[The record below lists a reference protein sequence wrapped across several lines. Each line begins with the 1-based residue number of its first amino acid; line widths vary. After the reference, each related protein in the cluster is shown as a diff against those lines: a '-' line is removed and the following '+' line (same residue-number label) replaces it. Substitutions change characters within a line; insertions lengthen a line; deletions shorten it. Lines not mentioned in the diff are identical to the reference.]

1 MKNLEKLTNIIEA
14 IVFVSGNPIEI
25 KDIAEKLEI
34 TEDFVLL
41 AVKDLQEKYNKS
53 SGIQLL
59 MFNKKLQFASNS
71 DYADDVSAVLNPIKE
86 RELSKSM
93 LEVAA
98 IIAYKQPVTRMD
110 LEEIRGNSEYA
121 LQKLLELKVIEPVGR
136 KDAVG
141 KPVLFGTTDEFLKRF
156 QISSLDE
163 LPDYETLLEQV
174 ALIRGENT
182 PGDYLY
188 RKDVYVDENTPAEPL
203 AEAVATTTE
212 TEDFDLPSIEEEE
225 IPDFLKDEE
234 VDKI

>member
-1 MKNLEKLTNIIEA
+1 MKNLEKLTNTIEA
-14 IVFVSGNPIEI
+14 IVFVSGDPIQI

-34 TEDFVLL
+34 SEDAVLL
-41 AVKDLQEKYNKS
+41 AVKDLQEKYNKD
-53 SGIQLL
+53 SGLQLL
-59 MFNKKLQFASNS
+59 LFNKKLQFASNS
-71 DYADDVSAVLNPIKE
+71 DYAEDVSAVLNPIKE

-174 ALIRGENT
+174 AVIRGEANN
-182 PGDYLY
+182 GDYLY
-188 RKDVYVDENTPAEPL
+188 RKDVYVEENKEVLEQTP
-203 AEAVATTTE
+203 TTE
-212 TEDFDLPSIEEEE
+212 TEIEEDFDLPSIDEEEV
-225 IPDFLKDEE
+225 PDFLKDEE